1 MKNKHNI
8 LIGMIGLMAIASCSQ
23 KKEGEKQ
30 AAAPEK
36 SMNEIELSAEAYKN
50 AHIVVEDLKIGEGST
65 LHKATGKVEVP
76 PQNLAILHI
85 PLGGY
90 LKSTIL
96 LPGLTFKKGQVL
108 AVAEDVQ
115 FIQIQQEYLQT
126 KSELAFAEQ
135 ELKRQK
141 IAFENQSTN
150 EKSLQEAKLLVDSK
164 EILLN
169 ALSEKLI
176 LLGINPTAL
185 TAKNIKKT
193 INIVAPF
200 DGFVSSV
207 NAKMGKYFNASDDL
221 AELINSADMHLVITV
236 YEKNIQDFQVGK
248 KVVAY
253 SNENPSV
260 KYEATVIQIN
270 KHIGENRST
279 EVHCHFNKQNSNI
292 YSGMFLNVDFEGH
305 LSKSFQ
311 TTSESVVRVDNVHYV
326 FVPLSN
332 NKFKAAPVQIISE
345 TDKLVNFTFM
355 ANETAK
361 KIVTVGANTLMME
374 IRKD

>member
-23 KKEGEKQ
+23 KQEGEKQ

-176 LLGINPTAL
+176 LLGIYPTTL

>member
-23 KKEGEKQ
+23 KQEGEKQ

-36 SMNEIELSAEAYKN
+36 SMNEIELSVEAYKN

>member
-23 KKEGEKQ
+23 KQEGEKK
-30 AAAPEK
+30 AAANEK
-36 SMNEIELSAEAYKN
+36 VSNEIELSAEAYKN

-90 LKSTIL
+90 LKSTVL

-115 FIQIQQEYLQT
+115 FIQIQQEFLQT

-141 IAFENQSTN
+141 VAFENQSTN
-150 EKSLQEAKLLVDSK
+150 EKSLQEAKLLVESK

-176 LLGINPTAL
+176 LLGINPSAL

-253 SNENPSV
+253 SNENPDL

-311 TTSESVVRVDNVHYV
+311 TNTESVVRVDNVHYV
-326 FVPLSN
+326 FVPLSDT
-332 NKFKAAPVQIISE
+332 KFKATPVQIINE
-345 TDKLVNFTFM
+345 TDKMVNFTFM
-355 ANETAK
+355 ENETSK

-374 IRKD
+374 IKKD

>member
-23 KKEGEKQ
+23 KQEGEKQ
-30 AAAPEK
+30 AAAAEK
-36 SMNEIELSAEAYKN
+36 VSNEIELSAEAYKN

-90 LKSTIL
+90 LKSTVL

-115 FIQIQQEYLQT
+115 FIQIQQEFLQT

-141 IAFENQSTN
+141 VAFENQSTN
-150 EKSLQEAKLLVDSK
+150 EKSLQEAKLLVESK

-176 LLGINPTAL
+176 LLGINPSAL

-236 YEKNIQDFQVGK
+236 YEKNIQDFQLGK

-253 SNENPSV
+253 SNENPSL

-311 TTSESVVRVDNVHYV
+311 TNTESVVRVDNVHYV
-326 FVPLSN
+326 FVPMSN
-332 NKFKAAPVQIISE
+332 TKFKATPVQIINES
-345 TDKLVNFTFM
+345 DKMVNFTFM
-355 ANETAK
+355 ENETSK

-374 IRKD
+374 IKKD

>member
-1 MKNKHNI
+1 MKTNFQTYI
-8 LIGMIGLMAIASCSQ
+8 IIALTAISCGQ
-23 KKEGEKQ
+23 KVEVTEKPSE
-30 AAAPEK
+30 AI
-36 SMNEIELSAEAYKN
+36 SDVVELNAEALKN
-50 AHIVVEDLKIGEGST
+50 AKIEVSPLEIGEGSA

-96 LPGLTFKKGQVL
+96 LPGLTFKKGQTL

-115 FIQIQQEYLQT
+115 FIQIQQEYLLT
-126 KSELAFAEQ
+126 KSEYTFAEQ

-150 EKSLQEAKLLVDSK
+150 EKMLQEAKLLVESK
-164 EILLN
+164 EILMN
-169 ALSEKLI
+169 ALAEKLQ
-176 LLGINPTAL
+176 LLGIQASQL
-185 TAKNIKKT
+185 TPKT
-193 INIVAPF
+193 IRKTVNIVAPF

-207 NAKMGKYFNASDDL
+207 NAKTGKYFTPSDDL
-221 AELINSADMHLVITV
+221 AELINSSDMHLVITV
-236 YEKNIQDFQVGK
+236 YEKNIQDFSIGK
-248 KVVAY
+248 KVIAY

-260 KYEATVIQIN
+260 KYEATVLQIN

-279 EVHCHFNKQNSNI
+279 EIHCHFAKNYSSVF
-292 YSGMFLNVDFEGH
+292 SGMFLNVDFEGH
-305 LSKSFQ
+305 LSKSYK
-311 TTSESVVRVDNVHYV
+311 TPSESVVRVDNVNYV

-332 NKFKAAPVQIISE
+332 SKFKAVPVTVLNESNNL
-345 TDKLVNFTFM
+345 TNFTFIES
-355 ANETAK
+355 AEYT

>member
-23 KKEGEKQ
+23 KQEGEKQ

>member
-1 MKNKHNI
+1 MKNNAIKLLGI
-8 LIGMIGLMAIASCSQ
+8 IGIIAISACSHSQENAANTDASESLN
-23 KKEGEKQ
+23 
-30 AAAPEK
+30 
-36 SMNEIELSAEAYKN
+36 NEIELSADAFKN
-50 AHIVVEDLKIGEGST
+50 AKIVVSDLKFGIGST

-135 ELKRQK
+135 ELTRQK
-141 IAFENQSTN
+141 TALKNQSTN
-150 EKSLQEAKLLVDSK
+150 EKALQEATLMVDSK

-169 ALSEKLI
+169 ALSEKLL
-176 LLGINPTAL
+176 LLGINPVSL

-207 NAKMGKYFNASDDL
+207 NAKMGKYFTPSDDL

-236 YEKNIQDFQVGK
+236 YEKNIQDFNIGK
-248 KVVAY
+248 KVEAY
-253 SNENPSV
+253 SNENPSI
-260 KYEATVIQIN
+260 KYEATVLQIN

-279 EVHCHFNKQNSNI
+279 EIHCHFANQYPEI
-292 YSGMFLNVDFEGH
+292 YSGMFLNIDFEGH
-305 LSKSFQ
+305 LSSSYQ
-311 TTSESVVRVDNVHYV
+311 ATSEAVVRVDNIHYV
-326 FVPLSN
+326 FVPLGGT
-332 NKFKAAPVQIISE
+332 KFKATPISILSE
-345 TDKLVNFTFM
+345 TDKMVNFSFKE
-355 ANETAK
+355 NEPSK
-361 KIVTVGANTLMME
+361 KIVTSGANTLMME
-374 IRKD
+374 IKKD